1 VGLPSSMNNVQVLR
15 LSSIYPKTTWGNFFN
30 ELDLHKGIKLYVIG
44 NKAYPLL
51 PWMMV
56 PHKQTGVLHS
66 MLETL
71 FNKQFS
77 CAKVIENNFGILKKI
92 FCELILSSICMCI
105 FFEMWSY
112 VVACYTI

>member
-1 VGLPSSMNNVQVLR
+1 MNNAQVLR

-30 ELDLHKGIKLYVIG
+30 ELGLHKGIKLYIIG
-44 NKAYPLL
+44 NKGYPLL

-56 PHKQTGVLHS
+56 PHKQTRVFHS

-77 CAKVIENNFGILKKI
+77 NAKVVENNFGILKKI

-105 FFEMWSY
+105 LFEKWSY